1 MLVSIGLIFIVGLLL
16 GSLFRKIKL
25 PSLIGYLITGIILG
39 PFVLNIIDDSILLI
53 GPDLRQIALVIIL
66 TRAGLSLDLNDLK
79 KIGRPGLLLCFL
91 PAIFEISATIIVA
104 PLLLNISYLD
114 AALLGSVIASASPA
128 VVVPRMTKLIDEKVG
143 TNKLIPQ
150 MVLAGDSVDDVFNI
164 VIFTMLIS
172 FQTGN
177 NSSIGLQL
185 LSIPSSVVLGILLG
199 LVSGYLVSLL
209 FNKIKMNTTIQ
220 VIIVLSVGFLFIA
233 LENMLVDI
241 VSISGLLG
249 VMVNGIILLK
259 KSPNIARNMSNM
271 LSKIWIGAEVMLF
284 VLIGMVVNINFASNY
299 LWQSIILLIIVLSIR
314 GLGILISLIGT
325 NLNRKEKLFTVITGI
340 PKATVQ
346 AAIGGIPLMLGLPS
360 GELILSVAVITILF
374 TAPLGAFLIDVS
386 YPRLLEVN
394 SEVS

>member
-150 MVLAGDSVDDVFNI
+150 MVLAGDSVDDIFNI

-177 NSSIGLQL
+177 NSSIGIQL

-249 VMVNGIILLK
+249 VMVIGIILLK